1 MTILANGK
9 RVFARAWALA
19 GAAIGDH
26 GGDGVEAITIV
37 VWDTIGNV
45 LRGVQPWE
53 DWPMAWRA
61 RFPDAAEAVAHM
73 PSFGQ
78 MFAGYRVDLRTAGS
92 ANELASHLPDADVLV
107 VHKAQISEEVLR
119 SARRLRLIEHLGQ
132 DYRGIPVDAARAMG
146 IPVAVVPLVNYLAV
160 AEQTWAMI
168 LNHLKQLPAQR
179 ALVQRGAD
187 TTSWGFIPGMQL
199 VGDRTIGLLGCG
211 EIGRAVARI
220 AHAFEM
226 AILYWDIARFPD
238 LEQRNEMR
246 YVERDDLFRR
256 SDILSV
262 HLPLTPATERSITAR
277 EFGLMKP
284 DALFVNTARG
294 KLVDQ
299 ASLVAALRGRR
310 LGGAALDVFD
320 TEPLPPD
327 DPLRALHD
335 DLTYNVTLTPHSG
348 SHVPWTWAWDSQA
361 VWINV
366 LRLLRGEPIQH
377 LV

>member
-1 MTILANGK
+1 
-9 RVFARAWALA
+9 V
-19 GAAIGDH
+19 
-26 GGDGVEAITIV
+26 
-37 VWDTIGNV
+37 
-45 LRGVQPWE
+45 
-53 DWPMAWRA
+53 
-61 RFPDAAEAVAHM
+61 
-73 PSFGQ
+73 
-78 MFAGYRVDLRTAGS
+78 
-92 ANELASHLPDADVLV
+92 
-107 VHKAQISEEVLR
+107 
-119 SARRLRLIEHLGQ
+119 
-132 DYRGIPVDAARAMG
+132 AARTPHVDVG
-146 IPVAVVPLVNYLAV
+146 LVHPLAYIIGR
-160 AEQTWAMI
+160 T
-168 LNHLKQLPAQR
+168 
-179 ALVQRGAD
+179 G
-187 TTSWGFIPGMQL
+187 

-211 EIGRAVARI
+211 EIGRAMARVAP
-220 AHAFEM
+220 AFEM

-335 DLTYNVTLTPHSG
+335 DLAYNVTLTPHSG

-361 VWINV
+361 MWTNV
-366 LRLLRGEPIQH
+366 LRLLRGEPLQH